1 MRKTTSWISN
11 LTRWYFGSAR
21 LNYQHQENLGSAEN
35 VKREV
40 QANETFKDKDKMKKK
55 STSKSAIDT
64 QETKIEKAA
73 NLEARQNK
81 EVRKE
86 E

>member
-1 MRKTTSWISN
+1 M
-11 LTRWYFGSAR
+11 
-21 LNYQHQENLGSAEN
+21 
-35 VKREV
+35 KREV